1 MNMKTQHNQLEP
13 MDEAYKM
20 LTGDP
25 SMTAVSQAAKGEV
38 PLSDKEQRIKDFNQD
53 NKCIDINDAYASL
66 FESLAIILKSKP
78 SV

>member
-1 MNMKTQHNQLEP
+1 MNMKTQLEP
-13 MDEAYKM
+13 MDEAYKL

-25 SMTAVSQAAKGEV
+25 SIKAVSQAAKGEI
-38 PLSDKEQRIKDFNQD
+38 PLSDKEQRMKDFEQD
-53 NKCIDINDAYASL
+53 DKCVDINDAYATL